1 MPCSSSRGIHL
12 LSFQAEFPFY
22 WLRAPAGLLVLSE
35 KRNDGYRLSF
45 LCIKRRAVARGAARK
60 PKGGEILCVSKFET
74 RQWTKMRGR
83 I

>member
-45 LCIKRRAVARGAARK
+45 LCIKRRAVAM
-60 PKGGEILCVSKFET
+60 GGSKET
-74 RQWTKMRGR
+74 QRW
-83 I
+83 